1 MKILFVMSGTVFRIN
16 DFDSTQILPRQI
28 MSSLSHIKLIK
39 KIKEK
44 FNLDSKILFNIS
56 NNEHNS
62 KLYKIYKKYIIEKN
76 EYIKCKDEFELI
88 KKTLKYLQKYI
99 NQNKYEYIFFLRPDL
114 YLKEYFIKNFKIDPE
129 RVIYTHVDKNYK
141 VFEFKN
147 FPSIWQCINLFPK
160 KFFHLLNKRKKIWF
174 YHAGADIFMKNIND
188 VDKIDL
194 FDNNLYYCNSKYQ
207 WNPMYIMSD
216 RFYCNNIDDKI
227 LTIKRKKNKIT
238 FYEISNDI
246 NKNIHKNEEDF
257 NELVNNLDINKYF

>member
-1 MKILFVMSGTVFRIN
+1 MKILFVLSGEVFRIN
-16 DFDSTQILPRQI
+16 DFNSTQILPRQI

-44 FNLDSKILFNIS
+44 FNLDSEILFNIKS
-56 NNEHNS
+56 NEHNS
-62 KLYKIYKKYIIEKN
+62 KLYKIYKKYIIKKN
-76 EYIKCKDEFELI
+76 EYIKCKNEFELI
-88 KKTLKYLQKYI
+88 TNTLNYLQKYI

-114 YLKEYFIKNFKIDPE
+114 YLKEYFIENFKIDPK

-141 VFEFKN
+141 VFELEN

-160 KFFHLLNKRKKIWF
+160 KFFHLLNNNDQIWYYHVGANNLMKKIN
-174 YHAGADIFMKNIND
+174 DINN
-188 VDKIDL
+188 IDL
-194 FDNNLYYCNSKYQ
+194 FDNNLYYCNSKCD

-216 RFYCNNIDDKI
+216 RFYTNHIYDKI
-227 LTIKRKKNKIT
+227 LTIKRVLNKIT
-238 FYEISNDI
+238 FYEINNDI